1 MDGRQFPRI
10 PLVSVTTV
18 ASEQHSGHSVLL
30 DLSQAG
36 AKLSSAH
43 ALQPSDYVALNLS
56 LPFLEPSLQV
66 VLAAVRWVQGS
77 NFGVEFIQITD
88 SEQSRLKDFLEM
100 QPTPNTLPHQHRPAP
115 VSLDTPPRTA

>member
-43 ALQPSDYVALNLS
+43 TLQPSDYVALNLS

-88 SEQSRLKDFLEM
+88 SEQRRLKDFLEM